1 MSLGAFLRNRA
12 RPNPAVD
19 PAMRAHC
26 ERFIARALARATAG
40 LDAPPALLLSAYGH
54 GPVLTAGLPFGT
66 PAERTRA
73 LGAAR
78 KLAQGA
84 AAAVLVFAGRRR
96 LPGHGEAPVETVE
109 AVVLRAWTDADEA
122 FAWPVRRDAAGRGTA
137 GEPVR
142 LDGPVDPEL
151 RVLGAGPN

>member
-1 MSLGAFLRNRA
+1 MSLRAFLRA
-12 RPNPAVD
+12 RPNPSVD

-26 ERFIARALARATAG
+26 ERFIAKALARAPGG
-40 LDAPPALLLSAYGH
+40 LGGPPALGLSACGPGPLLS
-54 GPVLTAGLPFGT
+54 AGLPFGT

-78 KLAQGA
+78 KLARGA
-84 AAAVLVFAGRRR
+84 AAAVLVLRGWRR
-96 LPGHGEAPVETVE
+96 LAGHGEEPVEVVE

-122 FAWPVRRDAAGRGTA
+122 VAWPIRRDADGRPTA

-151 RVLGAGPN
+151 RVLGPGPN